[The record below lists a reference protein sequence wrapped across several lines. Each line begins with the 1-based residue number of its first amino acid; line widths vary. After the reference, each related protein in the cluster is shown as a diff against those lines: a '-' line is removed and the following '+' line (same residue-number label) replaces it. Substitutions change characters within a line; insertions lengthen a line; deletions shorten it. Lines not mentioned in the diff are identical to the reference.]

1 MNVFVKW
8 FHRLGSPPWFY
19 RVSGKLIPWFTL
31 ACVALMAY
39 GLYGGLV
46 LAPADY
52 QQGDSFRIIY
62 IHVPAALLSMF
73 IYVVMAVAGGI
84 SLIWRMK
91 MADVVLISSA
101 GTLVR
106 TPVGGISVV
115 GRNTQGVRIIN
126 LNEGDLVGSFAKISL
141 EAVAGDEKGDAPRA
155 GDRDQ
160 LDQGLAE
167 EQVVDPGRRRAQ
179 RQEQPGK
186 QHQHLGHLRSTSTKH

>member
-1 MNVFVKW
+1 MNIFTKW

-19 RVSGKLIPWFTL
+19 RVSGKLIPWMSL
-31 ACVALMAY
+31 LCAALIIY

-46 LAPADY
+46 VAPPDY

-115 GRNTQGVRIIN
+115 GRNTQGVRLIRLDKN
-126 LNEGDLVGSFAKISL
+126 DTLVG
-141 EAVAGDEKGDAPRA
+141 
-155 GDRDQ
+155 
-160 LDQGLAE
+160 LDVLQAE
-167 EQVVDPGRRRAQ
+167 EDEA
-179 RQEQPGK
+179 
-186 QHQHLGHLRSTSTKH
+186 

>member
-1 MNVFVKW
+1 MNIFTKW

-19 RVSGKLIPWFTL
+19 RVSGKLIPWMSL
-31 ACVALMAY
+31 LCAALIIY

-46 LAPADY
+46 VAPPDY

-101 GTLVR
+101 PIGAVFTVIALATGSLWGKPMWGTWWTWDARLTTTALMFFIYLGYLGLRRSIADPVAR
-106 TPVGGISVV
+106 DTRTIVEDPTGETSVVATPV
-115 GRNTQGVRIIN
+115 
-126 LNEGDLVGSFAKISL
+126 E
-141 EAVAGDEKGDAPRA
+141 
-155 GDRDQ
+155 
-160 LDQGLAE
+160 LDFM
-167 EQVVDPGRRRAQ
+167 QVER
-179 RQEQPGK
+179 
-186 QHQHLGHLRSTSTKH
+186 T